1 MKDAEIVAIGSE
13 ILLGD
18 LVDTNTPWL
27 SRRLAALGVVV
38 HRHTTVGDDKERIVA
53 TLLEAALR
61 ADLVVT
67 VGGLGAT
74 PDDLTHECLREV
86 TSREMVEYSEAR
98 RHLDEVFERTAGR
111 KPPPSAYE
119 QALFPEGSKLM
130 PNPLGTAMG
139 VLLEADGALFATF
152 PGVPTEMERMFE
164 ETLEPLIKRRS
175 EGIIVSQTL
184 RFAGISEEELADE
197 VRDLLGVPDPTVA
210 PLVGPGEVGVGE
222 VDLRV
227 TTRAVTREEAEK
239 KMEPIV
245 QEILYRLS
253 GYSLGGGHE

>member
-86 TSREMVEYSEAR
+86 TSREMVECSEAR

-119 QALFPEGSKLM
+119 QALFPEGSKLI

-152 PGVPTEMERMFE
+152 
-164 ETLEPLIKRRS
+164 RRAYRDG
-175 EGIIVSQTL
+175 E
-184 RFAGISEEELADE
+184 D
-197 VRDLLGVPDPTVA
+197 VRRDARTPNQ
-210 PLVGPGEVGVGE
+210 
-222 VDLRV
+222 
-227 TTRAVTREEAEK
+227 EA
-239 KMEPIV
+239 
-245 QEILYRLS
+245 
-253 GYSLGGGHE
+253 

>member
-1 MKDAEIVAIGSE
+1 MKDAEIVALGTE

-27 SRRLAALGVVV
+27 SRKLAALGVAVR
-38 HRHTTVGDDKERIVA
+38 RHTTVGDDKERIVA
-53 TLLEAALR
+53 TLSDAACW

-74 PDDLTHECLREV
+74 PDDLTHECLKEA
-86 TSREMVEYSEAR
+86 TSREMVEYPEAR
-98 RHLDEVFERTAGR
+98 RHLDEVFERFTGR

-119 QALFPEGSKLM
+119 QALFPEGSKLI
-130 PNPLGTAMG
+130 PNPLGAAMG
-139 VLLEADGALFATF
+139 ALVEADGTLFATF

-164 ETLEPLIKRRS
+164 ETLEPLIRSRS

-184 RFAGISEEELADE
+184 RFAGISEEEMADE
-197 VRDLLGVPDPTVA
+197 IRDLLGVADPTVA

-227 TTRAVTREEAEK
+227 TTRAFTREEAEK
-239 KMEPIV
+239 KMEPV
-245 QEILYRLS
+245 VKEIISRLS
-253 GYSLGGGHE
+253 GYHLGGEDE

>member
-18 LVDTNTPWL
+18 LVDSNTPWL

-38 HRHTTVGDDKERIVA
+38 HRHTTVGDDKERIVV

-119 QALFPEGSKLM
+119 QAL
-130 PNPLGTAMG
+130 
-139 VLLEADGALFATF
+139 LLEADGGLFATF

-164 ETLEPLIKRRS
+164 ETLELLIRRRS

-184 RFAGISEEELADE
+184 RFSGISEEELADE

-253 GYSLGGGHE
+253 GYSLGGGHD

>member
-1 MKDAEIVAIGSE
+1 MHAHVPSCTTPCAAYQASTLRQSRRRDRHPMKDAEIVAIGSE

-18 LVDTNTPWL
+18 LVDSNTPWL

-86 TSREMVEYSEAR
+86 TSREMVECSEAR

-119 QALFPEGSKLM
+119 R
-130 PNPLGTAMG
+130 
-139 VLLEADGALFATF
+139 ALFATF

-164 ETLEPLIKRRS
+164 ETLEPLIRRRS

-210 PLVGPGEVGVGE
+210 PLVGPGEVGV
-222 VDLRV
+222 
-227 TTRAVTREEAEK
+227 
-239 KMEPIV
+239 
-245 QEILYRLS
+245 S
-253 GYSLGGGHE
+253 

>member
-1 MKDAEIVAIGSE
+1 MKDAEIVAIGTE

-18 LVDTNTPWL
+18 LVDTNTSWL
-27 SRRLAALGVVV
+27 SRKLAALGVAV

-53 TLLEAALR
+53 TLLEAAFR
-61 ADLVVT
+61 AELVVT

-74 PDDLTHECLREV
+74 PDDLTHECLREA
-86 TSREMVEYSEAR
+86 TSREMVEYPEAR
-98 RHLDEVFERTAGR
+98 RHLEEVFERVVGR

-119 QALFPEGSKLM
+119 QVYFPEGSKLI

-139 VLLEADGALFATF
+139 VLLQANGTLFATF

-164 ETLEPLIKRRS
+164 ETLEPLIRGRS

-197 VRDLLGVPDPTVA
+197 VRDLLGVADPTVA
-210 PLVGPGEVGVGE
+210 PLVGPGEVGIGE

-227 TTRAVTREEAEK
+227 TTRAITREEADK
-239 KMEPIV
+239 KMKPVV
-245 QEILYRLS
+245 QEIISRLS
-253 GYSLGGGHE
+253 GYYLGGEHE

>member
-38 HRHTTVGDDKERIVA
+38 HHHTTVGDDKERIVA

-74 PDDLTHECLREV
+74 PDDLTRECLREV

-119 QALFPEGSKLM
+119 QALFPEGSKLI

-164 ETLEPLIKRRS
+164 ETLEPLIRRRS